1 MKLIVAGS
9 RLYADYER
17 ISKVLDDFCASNN
30 VTEIVSGAAD
40 GVDSLAIRYARE
52 RKISCKQFPVTRA
65 EWRASSRAGF
75 DRNERMAE
83 YADYLIAFTLGTPGT
98 AHMIKEM
105 KRLGKPLLV
114 IDVREKE
121 NQRSLRDF

>member
-17 ISKVLDDFCASNN
+17 ISKVLDDFCASND

-40 GVDSLAIRYARE
+40 GVDSLAIRYAGE
-52 RKISCKQFPVTRA
+52 RKINCRAFPVSQA
-65 EWRASSRAGF
+65 EWRASGRAGF

-83 YADYLIAFTLGTPGT
+83 YGDYLIAFNLGTAGT
-98 AHMIKEM
+98 NHMIKEM
-105 KRLGKPLLV
+105 KKRGKPLLV
-114 IDVREKE
+114 IDVREPSA
-121 NQRSLRDF
+121 QRSLAEF